1 MKEAEKEA
9 IVKALSYGKN
19 NKVKAAR
26 LLGIHRSH
34 LYYIMKKHNV
44 KFVNIM

>member
-9 IVKALSYGKN
+9 VVKALSYGKN

-34 LYYIMKKHNV
+34 LYYIMKKHRLN
-44 KFVNIM
+44 FVSV